1 MRVYPASVGLIPDG
15 TRRWAERRGV
25 GLVEA
30 YTRSLLVLRRIVK
43 YLLDVGV
50 SYLYVYGL
58 SMENCAR
65 RPQESLEALDVAVR
79 RLAPRLIEELEARG
93 VHVAFIGDPGRAPRG
108 VAQIAMGRL
117 LRPGEVPEP
126 PVVIVAVCYSALVE
140 PGCLGYTRSLP
151 KIDLVYRSGG
161 YRRLSGFFPILSD
174 YAELYFDDALWPEV
188 DVERV
193 RRALEWYSGVKRNFG
208 R

>member
-1 MRVYPASVGLIPDG
+1 LQVYPRSIGLIPDG
-15 TRRWAERRGV
+15 TRRWAKRQSV

-30 YTRSLLVLRRIVK
+30 YARSILVLRRVVS
-43 YLLDVGV
+43 YLLDTGV
-50 SYLYVYGL
+50 SYLYIYGL
-58 SMENCAR
+58 SMENCVSRAR
-65 RPQESLEALDVAVR
+65 ESLSALDVAVR
-79 RLAPRLIEELEARG
+79 RLAPSLIEELEARG
-93 VHVAFIGDPGRAPRG
+93 AHVVFVGDLARAPRG

-117 LRPGEVPEP
+117 LRPGEIPDP
-126 PVVIVAVCYSALVE
+126 PVVIIAVCYSALVE

-151 KIDLVYRSGG
+151 KIDLIYRSGG

-174 YAELYFDDALWPEV
+174 YAELYFDDVLWPEV

-193 RRALEWYSGVKRNFG
+193 KRALEWYSGVKRNFG